1 MRAHNRGEHMVR
13 RDRTQPRHL
22 SRVAGAPGGRAHR
35 FGERRGRR
43 LVSAVGIAG
52 LVAVGIGAGTLHA
65 QATTAIATTTTLTS
79 SSNPASSTAPVTLT
93 ATVVPAS
100 GSTMPAGT
108 VQFMDGTTALGTPV
122 TVIAGTPT
130 SNGTASVTPTFTKA
144 GSGRHGL
151 TATFT
156 PTASATTT
164 SSGTLAQDVMG
175 TNASF
180 VDAAYATMLGHAADT
195 PGGNYWVDQLS
206 NHAVPRSSL
215 AMALATLPEYRTN
228 VISGNGQSSNDFYDL
243 YLHRQ
248 FDSAGASFWTGE
260 MAGPGGM
267 SFEQVRL
274 RFAGSPEFFS
284 SPNVGQSQPPVAIEW
299 LYEDLLGRPSDSP
312 GKKYWT
318 DNFSASTIA
327 AQFLFSPE
335 GRAYLVNTV
344 YQQILVRAA
353 DAPGQTYWSNLL
365 LTGAS
370 DENIIAS
377 ILSSD
382 EYLAGH

>member
-1 MRAHNRGEHMVR
+1 M
-13 RDRTQPRHL
+13 
-22 SRVAGAPGGRAHR
+22 HR
-35 FGERRGRR
+35 FGERGGRR

-52 LVAVGIGAGTLHA
+52 LVAAGIGAGTLHA
-65 QATTAIATTTTLTS
+65 QATTAPVATTTTLTS
-79 SSNPASSTAPVTLT
+79 SSNPTSSTAPVTLT

-108 VQFMDGTTALGTPV
+108 VQFMDGTTALGIPV
-122 TVIAGTPT
+122 NVTAGTPT

-144 GSGRHGL
+144 GSGRHSL

-164 SSGTLAQDVMG
+164 SSGTLAEDVMG

-180 VDAAYATMLGHAADT
+180 VEAAYATMLGHAADT
-195 PGGNYWVDQLS
+195 PGGNYWIDQLG
-206 NHAVPRSSL
+206 NHAMPRSSL
-215 AMALATLPEYRTN
+215 AMALASLPEYRTN
-228 VISGNGQSSNDFYDL
+228 VISGNGQSGNDFYDL

-248 FDSAGASFWTGE
+248 FDSAGASYWVGQ

-267 SFEQVRL
+267 TFEQVRL

-284 SPNVGQSQPPVAIEW
+284 SPNVGHSQPPVAIEL
-299 LYEDLLGRPSDSP
+299 LYQDLLGRHSDTA
-312 GKKYWT
+312 GMQYWT
-318 DNFSASTIA
+318 DHFSASTIA

-335 GRAYLVNTV
+335 GRAHLVNTV
-344 YQQILVRAA
+344 YQQILVRDA
-353 DAPGQTYWSNLL
+353 DPAGQTYWSNLL
-365 LTGAS
+365 LSGAS

-382 EYLAGH
+382 EYLIGH

>member
-1 MRAHNRGEHMVR
+1 V
-13 RDRTQPRHL
+13 PRV
-22 SRVAGAPGGRAHR
+22 SGMYR

-43 LVSAVGIAG
+43 LGGAVGIAG

-65 QATTAIATTTTLTS
+65 QAAAVGTTTTLTS
-79 SSNPASSTAPVTLT
+79 SSNPASSGVPVTLT

-100 GSTMPAGT
+100 GTTMPAGT
-108 VQFMDGTTALGTPV
+108 VQFMDGTTAVGTPQ

-130 SNGTASVTPTFTKA
+130 SNGTASVTDTFTKA

-164 SSGTLAQDVMG
+164 SSGTLPQDVMG

-180 VDAAYATMLGHAADT
+180 VEAAYATMLGHPADT
-195 PGGNYWVDQLS
+195 VGGNYWIDQLT
-206 NHAVPRSSL
+206 NHAVPRSML
-215 AMALATLPEYRTN
+215 AMALASLPEYRTN

-248 FDSAGASFWTGE
+248 FDSAGASYWTGQ
-260 MAGPGGM
+260 MAGSGGM
-267 SFEQVRL
+267 TFEQVRL

-284 SPNVGQSQPPVAIEW
+284 SPLVGNNDQPTAIEL
-299 LYEDLLGRPSDSP
+299 LYQDLLGRHSDTA
-312 GKKYWT
+312 GMTYWT
-318 DNFSASTIA
+318 GHFSASTIA

-335 GRAYLVNTV
+335 GRAYLVDTV
-344 YQQILVRAA
+344 YQQILVRPA
-353 DAPGQTYWSNLL
+353 DSPGKTYWSNLL
-365 LTGAS
+365 LSGAS

-382 EYLAGH
+382 EYRAGH

>member
-1 MRAHNRGEHMVR
+1 M
-13 RDRTQPRHL
+13 D
-22 SRVAGAPGGRAHR
+22 R
-35 FGERRGRR
+35 FGERRRRR
-43 LVSAVGIAG
+43 LGSAVGIAG

-79 SSNPASSTAPVTLT
+79 SSNPASSATPVTLT

-100 GSTMPAGT
+100 GTTVPAGT
-108 VQFMDGTTALGTPV
+108 VQFMDGTTNVGTVQPV
-122 TVIAGTPT
+122 TAGTT
-130 SNGTASVTPTFTKA
+130 SPEGTASIADTFTKA

-180 VDAAYATMLGHAADT
+180 VDAAYHTMLAHPADT
-195 PGGNYWVDQLS
+195 AGGNYWIDQLT
-206 NHAVPRSSL
+206 NHAVPRSTL
-215 AMALATLPEYRTN
+215 AMALASLPEYRTN

-248 FDSAGASFWTGE
+248 FDSAGASFWTGQ

-267 SFEQVRL
+267 TFEQVRL

-284 SPNVGQSQPPVAIEW
+284 SPDVGQSKPPVAIEW
-299 LYEDLLGRPSDSP
+299 LYQDLLGRHSDTP
-312 GKKYWT
+312 GMTYWT
-318 DNFSASTIA
+318 NHFSASTIA

-335 GRAYLVNTV
+335 GRAYLVNSL

-353 DAPGQTYWSNLL
+353 DTPGQTYWSNLL
-365 LTGAS
+365 LSGAS
-370 DENIIAS
+370 DENIIAY

-382 EYLAGH
+382 EYLIGH

>member
-1 MRAHNRGEHMVR
+1 M
-13 RDRTQPRHL
+13 PRV
-22 SRVAGAPGGRAHR
+22 SWMYSV
-35 FGERRGRR
+35 GERRGRR

-65 QATTAIATTTTLTS
+65 QATSTPVATTTTLTS
-79 SSNPASSTAPVTLT
+79 SSNPASSTEATTLT

-122 TVIAGTPT
+122 TVVPGTPT
-130 SNGTASVTPTFTKA
+130 SDGTASVTPTFTKA
-144 GSGRHGL
+144 GSGRHSL

-164 SSGTLAQDVMG
+164 SSGTLPEDVMG

-180 VDAAYATMLGHAADT
+180 VEAAYATMLDRPADT
-195 PGGNYWVDQLS
+195 PGGNYWIDQLT
-206 NHAVPRSSL
+206 NHSVPRSTL
-215 AMALATLPEYRTN
+215 AMDLASLPEYRTD
-228 VISGNGQSSNDFYDL
+228 VISGNGQSGNDFYDF

-248 FDSAGASFWTGE
+248 FDSAGAAYWVGQ

-267 SFEQVRL
+267 TFEQVRL
-274 RFAGSPEFFS
+274 RFAGSPEFFT
-284 SPNVGQSQPPVAIEW
+284 SPNVGQSDPQMAIEL
-299 LYEDLLGRPSDSP
+299 LYQDLLGRPSDSA
-312 GKKYWT
+312 GMTYWKSH
-318 DNFSASTIA
+318 FSTSTIA

-344 YQQILVRAA
+344 YQQILARGA
-353 DAPGQTYWSNLL
+353 DAPGQTYWSNRLL
-365 LTGAS
+365 SGGS

-382 EYLAGH
+382 EFLAGH